1 MKAVIPAAGF
11 GTRLLPATKAQPKEM
26 LPVVDKPAI
35 QYVIEEA
42 VQSGIDDILVITGRG
57 KRAIEDHFDRSFEL
71 EATLRESE
79 KHDYLEQVK
88 SIADMA
94 DIHYIRQKELNGL
107 GDAIYTAR
115 KYIGD
120 SPFLVLLGDTITIND
135 NPCSKQLIE
144 TYEEH
149 GSSVVGI
156 EIVPE
161 SMVNRYGIIEGK
173 KIDNK
178 TFKVS
183 SLVEKPSIIDAPSN
197 MAILGRYILT
207 PEIFKAIEKTKPG
220 KNNEIQLTDAM
231 SLLLK
236 DEPIF
241 AKILEGDRYDTGS
254 KIDWLKANIAIAL
267 KRNDLEHDLMQ
278 YIRQIILMSKTA
290 EEIKNKEEAIE
301 DKN

>member
-1 MKAVIPAAGF
+1 MKAVIPAAGY

-71 EATLRESE
+71 EISLKEDE
-79 KHDYLEQVK
+79 KHDYLEQVR

-107 GDAIYTAR
+107 GNAIYTAR

-120 SPFLVLLGDTITIND
+120 DPFLVLLGDTITIND
-135 NPCSKQLIE
+135 CPCSKQLIDI
-144 TYEEH
+144 YNKY

-156 EIVPE
+156 ELVPE
-161 SMVNRYGIIEGK
+161 SMVDRYGIIDGE
-173 KIDNK
+173 KIDSS
-178 TFKVS
+178 TFKVNT
-183 SLVEKPSIIDAPSN
+183 LVEKPSIVDAPTN
-197 MAILGRYILT
+197 MAIFGRYVLT
-207 PEIFKAIEKTKPG
+207 PAIFECIEQTKPG
-220 KNNEIQLTDAM
+220 KNGEIQLTDAM
-231 SLLLK
+231 ALLMEK
-236 DEPIF
+236 EPIY
-241 AKILEGDRYDTGS
+241 AYILQGDRYDTGS

-267 KRNDLEHDLMQ
+267 KREDLQHDLSSYLKQ
-278 YIRQIILMSKTA
+278 LSLLEKQQA
-290 EEIKNKEEAIE
+290 EKVEER
-301 DKN
+301 D